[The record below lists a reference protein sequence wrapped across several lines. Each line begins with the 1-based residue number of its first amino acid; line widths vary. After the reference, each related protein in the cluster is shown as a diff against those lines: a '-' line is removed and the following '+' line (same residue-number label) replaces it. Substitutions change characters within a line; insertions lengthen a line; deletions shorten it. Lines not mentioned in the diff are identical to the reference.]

1 MVLSNCI
8 FSKMS
13 PFIFF
18 VPSFSCVRGPGL
30 HWQYQWLAQLPLP
43 LTTAYIAPSRQG
55 WAHCHAITITTNKK
69 QVLILM
75 SSSQTLKVTSN
86 LVHMCAYWLVLVSFL
101 IKLCLI
107 SWLQLLL
114 LLIMLFSVSWS
125 WLAIMEWEAWVL
137 FSVFRID
144 MLHYPL
150 NSLGNKNSK
159 MGHIFYKLFVTSL
172 FYSVRYNC
180 LQAPLKIYKQVFT
193 CKKS

>member
-1 MVLSNCI
+1 
-8 FSKMS
+8 MS

-125 WLAIMEWEAWVL
+125 WLAIMEWEARVL
-137 FSVFRID
+137 LSVFRICYIVQWILSATKIQKWD
-144 MLHYPL
+144 IFFINYL
-150 NSLGNKNSK
+150 SLPYFILSP
-159 MGHIFYKLFVTSL
+159 IIAYKH
-172 FYSVRYNC
+172 
-180 LQAPLKIYKQVFT
+180 P
-193 CKKS
+193 